1 MLLDKIYI
9 SIKNN
14 LWQIIFSPL
23 CKCFYISFNC
33 APFSLSFFQFH
44 DLYIPK
50 QIISCFDKMKKSQR
64 KTIYQDSLVNLEI
77 WNNTLTTLIYLSV
90 FLSPSFSLSQSVSV
104 SLFLSLSLSFYLSLS
119 ITLFPHLYFSILNY
133 LIISSFGMAIFYYS
147 IIFLFTKKKTSSCQ
161 GTVVLGVNTLV

>member
-1 MLLDKIYI
+1 
-9 SIKNN
+9 
-14 LWQIIFSPL
+14 
-23 CKCFYISFNC
+23 
-33 APFSLSFFQFH
+33 
-44 DLYIPK
+44 
-50 QIISCFDKMKKSQR
+50 MKKSQR

-147 IIFLFTKKKTSSCQ
+147 IIFLFTKKKTSSLRNVMLAKENQQQKFVCSFE
-161 GTVVLGVNTLV
+161 